1 MGLIRLP
8 FSIAPSVGASLNN
21 HLLKGG
27 GDLFLIRQQLEFGAV
42 LNIKIIEEGETFQH
56 ILGAKG
62 LKAGPATDGQTFNRF
77 GESFMRQCQEAG
89 AALNRQ

>member
-1 MGLIRLP
+1 M
-8 FSIAPSVGASLNN
+8 
-21 HLLKGG
+21 LKGR
-27 GDLFLIRQQLEFGAV
+27 GDTFLGQGLEFGAV

-56 ILGAKG
+56 ILEGKR
-62 LKAGPATDGQTFNRF
+62 LEAGPATDGQTFNRF